1 MKAAYRLWPRAMFSS
16 GAGRVESSV
25 PLIHMQDSGS
35 YTSTTSQRRGG
46 GVGREGGEYEY
57 IGSRS
62 EHIFQIFQI
71 TIYIKLF
78 PVGKE

>member
-1 MKAAYRLWPRAMFSS
+1 
-16 GAGRVESSV
+16 
-25 PLIHMQDSGS
+25 MQDSRS
-35 YTSTTSQRRGG
+35 YTSATSQRRGG

-57 IGSRS
+57 IDSRS

-78 PVGKE
+78 PDGKE